1 MSKISDRNT
10 VILFVGV
17 YRHIGQ
23 NASKMAITLQ
33 GRPSSTNPL
42 RVFY

>member
-1 MSKISDRNT
+1 MRKISDRNT

-17 YRHIGQ
+17 YRATGEH
-23 NASKMAITLQ
+23 ASKMAITLE

-42 RVFY
+42 TVFH